1 MSRVPSSN
9 GIGRG
14 KANAAASCLST
25 VLLASCAT
33 SLPMTQPSIEV
44 THVYEKNFS
53 LNMEQSA
60 AVGQDML
67 RVKDYCLD
75 KTTENA
81 WEAKEPF
88 EVAALITTLKFHAG
102 IFPIDGRKEVGGQVY
117 DLVHLTPYNGGTL
130 PFLVD
135 SDGHIAKV
143 MNAVELAADD
153 VRILPANFKM
163 SKALKTKVDSSQGYT
178 NFELIYTGQSN
189 GTLHISYREYSPD
202 DLARTAFFQE
212 LNYSSGQ
219 RAIRFRDIGI
229 QVTSATN
236 EQIVFKVV
244 EFPEVSQGVC

>member
-1 MSRVPSSN
+1 M
-9 GIGRG
+9 
-14 KANAAASCLST
+14 A
-25 VLLASCAT
+25 
-33 SLPMTQPSIEV
+33 QPSIEIA
-44 THVYEKNFS
+44 HVYEKNFS
-53 LNMEQSA
+53 LNTEQSA

-75 KTTENA
+75 KMTENA

-88 EVAALITTLKFHAG
+88 EVSALITSLKFHAG
-102 IFPIDGRKEVGGQVY
+102 VFPIDGRKEVGGKVY

-135 SDGHIAKV
+135 ADGHIAKV
-143 MNAVELAADD
+143 MNTVELAADD
-153 VRILPANFKM
+153 ISILPASFKM
-163 SKALKTKVDSSQGYT
+163 SKAQKTKIDSSRGYT
-178 NFELIYTGQSN
+178 NFELIYTGESN

-236 EQIVFKVV
+236 EQILFKVV